1 MPVNNQRVI
10 LEWELPPLATSPPR
24 DQLPSRESYFNV
36 TEYSVFFGAEEDITP
51 NNTYVFTASEPG
63 NVLFRV
69 IANYSNSFTNIL
81 PRKSLLNVNVSEG
94 QCMWV
99 MCRGRAL
106 V

>member
-10 LEWELPPLATSPPR
+10 LEWELPLLATSPPR

-36 TEYSVFFGAEEDITP
+36 TEYSVFSGVEEVIIRS
-51 NNTYVFTASEPG
+51 NTYVFTASEPG

-69 IANYSNSFTNIL
+69 IAIYSNSFIDIL
-81 PRKSLLNVNVSEG
+81 PRESLLNVNVSEG

-99 MCRGRAL
+99 MCRG
-106 V
+106 